1 MTVSVAKGRSNARK
15 KALQALYQWHMS
27 GNDLT
32 EIEAQ
37 FHQEQN
43 MEKVD
48 VDYFH
53 TLLHQVPAEVS
64 SLDEMIARFSDRTD
78 DELDPVEQSIL
89 RLSTY
94 EIKNRID
101 VPYKVVISEAIMLA
115 KTFGSDKSHAFVNSI
130 LDKLAKELRA
140 VEIGSSKSK

>member
-32 EIEAQ
+32 EIETQ

-48 VDYFH
+48 TEYFH
-53 TLLHQVPAEVS
+53 TLLHGVPAQVS
-64 SLDEMIARFSDRTD
+64 ELDELIGRYSDRTE
-78 DELDPVEQSIL
+78 DELDPIEQSIL
-89 RLSTY
+89 RLSSF
-94 EIKNRID
+94 ELKNRID
-101 VPYKVVISEAIMLA
+101 VPYRVVISEAVMLA
-115 KTFGSDKSHAFVNSI
+115 RTFGSDKSHTFVNSI
-130 LDKLAKELRA
+130 LDQLAKELRQ
-140 VEIGSSKSK
+140 VEIEAGK

>member
-1 MTVSVAKGRSNARK
+1 MTLSVAKGRSNARK

-27 GNDLT
+27 GNDLS
-32 EIEAQ
+32 EIEEQ

-53 TLLHQVPAEVS
+53 TLLHMVPAEVS
-64 SLDEMIARFSDRTD
+64 SLDELVAKYSERDS

-89 RLSTY
+89 RLSSY

-101 VPYKVVISEAIMLA
+101 IPYKVIISEAISLA
-115 KTFGSDKSHAFVNSI
+115 KMFGSDKSHAFVNSI
-130 LDKLAKELRA
+130 LDKLAKDLRK
-140 VEIGSSKSK
+140 VEIENSK

>member
-1 MTVSVAKGRSNARK
+1 MSVSVAKGRSNARK

-27 GNDLT
+27 DNDLI
-32 EIEAQ
+32 EIETQ

-53 TLLHQVPAEVS
+53 DLLHKVPTEIN
-64 SLDEMIARFSDRTD
+64 SLDKLIAKYSERTD
-78 DELDPVEQSIL
+78 EELDPIEQSIL
-89 RLSTY
+89 RLSCY
-94 EIKNRID
+94 EIVKRID
-101 VPYKVVISEAIMLA
+101 VPYKVVISEAISLA

-130 LDKLAKELRA
+130 LDKLAKEFRK
-140 VEIGSSKSK
+140 VEVESGK